1 MQIRARWFNAQ
12 ECGGVSTKM
21 SKFCPEG
28 FQTQDTLWGSRLL
41 PVVHTTGKESVS
53 PPGLKQPESLS
64 T

>member
-1 MQIRARWFNAQ
+1 
-12 ECGGVSTKM
+12 M